1 MTTVI
6 VTVIVTVMTPVTTP
20 AVVAGLGLAAM
31 ADMAGRVVTAVS
43 VVA

>member
-6 VTVIVTVMTPVTTP
+6 VTVMTP